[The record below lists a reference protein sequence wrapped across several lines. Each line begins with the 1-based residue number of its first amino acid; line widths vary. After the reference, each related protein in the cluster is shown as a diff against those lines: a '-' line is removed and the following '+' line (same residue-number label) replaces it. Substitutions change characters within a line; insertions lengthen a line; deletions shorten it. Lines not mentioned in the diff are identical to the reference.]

1 MKSGLRSE
9 VFEKFAAIAGVIM
22 NPEVVNWKKSGS
34 KVMGYTCSFVPEELI
49 VAAGMLPF
57 RIRATGS
64 QSAGRADDYF
74 ESANICSLIRHT
86 FGKVL
91 NGEYDFI
98 DGTVIGGGCDGNR
111 HILDNWEKSP
121 AKIEFLERIFIPHA
135 SSELTAEYFL
145 GQLSGLKTRMEKYFG
160 VTITDEK
167 LWSAIRLCNEIR
179 KFQREL
185 YGLRLLDN
193 PPITGSE
200 TVAVIVAGSSM
211 PKEEYRDDLKKL
223 IGELR
228 GAKVPDR
235 KYSARVM
242 IVGPGHDD
250 TSMSDIVEN
259 LGGLVVNDLTCFG
272 GKVIFGSINE
282 DGPDPLKAIANYQV
296 LTRPFCPKNL
306 GAHPVINKEVFDKI
320 KAFKVD
326 GVIGQVF
333 LCCETWGGEIFILN
347 KELREAGIPLLR
359 IEREYT
365 DASTGQLMTRVQ
377 AFIETISGSAL

>member
-1 MKSGLRSE
+1 MKSGLNSK
-9 VFEKFAAIAGVIM
+9 VFEKFAAIADSII
-22 NPEVVNWKKSGS
+22 NPSVQKWKSDGG

-86 FGKVL
+86 FNKIL
-91 NGEYDFI
+91 TGEYDFI
-98 DGTVIGGGCDGNR
+98 DGAVIGGGCDGNR

-121 AKIEFLERIFIPHA
+121 AKIPFLERIFIPHA
-135 SSELTAEYFL
+135 SNELTAEYFL
-145 GQLSGLKTRMEKYFG
+145 GQLSVLRARMEKYFG

-167 LWSAIRLCNEIR
+167 LWSAIRLCNEI
-179 KFQREL
+179 KELQREL
-185 YGLRLLDN
+185 YALRLLDN

-200 TVAVIVAGSSM
+200 TVAVIIAGSSM

-223 IGELR
+223 LDELR
-228 GAKVPDR
+228 SAKVPEK
-235 KYSARVM
+235 KYTARVM

-250 TSMSDIVEN
+250 TSMSDFVED

-282 DGPDPLKAIANYQV
+282 DGPDPLKAIADYQV

-306 GAHPVINKEVFDKI
+306 GAHPLINKEVFDKI

-347 KELREAGIPLLR
+347 KELRDAGIPLLR
-359 IEREYT
+359 IERECT
-365 DASTGQLMTRVQ
+365 ADSTGQLRTRVQ
-377 AFIETISGSAL
+377 AFIETISGGAL

>member
-1 MKSGLRSE
+1 MKSGLNSK
-9 VFEKFAAIAGVIM
+9 VFEKFAAIADSII
-22 NPEVVNWKKSGS
+22 NPSVQKWKSDGG

-86 FGKVL
+86 FNKIL
-91 NGEYDFI
+91 TGEYDFI
-98 DGTVIGGGCDGNR
+98 DGAVIGGGCDGNR

-121 AKIEFLERIFIPHA
+121 AKIPFLERIFIPHA
-135 SSELTAEYFL
+135 SNELTAEYFL
-145 GQLSGLKTRMEKYFG
+145 GQLSVLRARMEKYFG

-167 LWSAIRLCNEIR
+167 LWSAIRLCNEI
-179 KFQREL
+179 KELQREL
-185 YGLRLLDN
+185 YALRLLDN

-200 TVAVIVAGSSM
+200 TVAVIIAGSSM

-223 IGELR
+223 LDELR
-228 GAKVPDR
+228 SAKVPEK
-235 KYSARVM
+235 KYTARVM

-250 TSMSDIVEN
+250 TSMSDFVED

-282 DGPDPLKAIANYQV
+282 DGPDPLKAIADYQV

-306 GAHPVINKEVFDKI
+306 GAHPLINKEVFDKI

-347 KELREAGIPLLR
+347 KELRDAGIPLLR
-359 IEREYT
+359 IERECT
-365 DASTGQLMTRVQ
+365 ADSTGQLRTRVQ
-377 AFIETISGSAL
+377 AFIETISGGAI

>member
-1 MKSGLRSE
+1 MKSGLKSE
-9 VFEKFAAIAGVIM
+9 VFEKFVKIAGGIM
-22 NPEVVNWKKSGS
+22 NPSVSDWRNNGGRI
-34 KVMGYTCSFVPEELI
+34 MGYTCSFVPEEMFI
-49 VAAGMLPF
+49 AAGFMPF
-57 RIRATGS
+57 RIRGTGS
-64 QSAGRADDYF
+64 RNSDMADDYF
-74 ESANICSLIRHT
+74 ESANICSMIRHT
-86 FGKVL
+86 FNKVL
-91 NGEYDFI
+91 IGEYGFI
-98 DGTVIGGGCDGNR
+98 DGAVIGGGCDGNR

-121 AKIEFLERIFIPHA
+121 AKIPFLDRIFIPHA
-135 SSELTAEYFL
+135 SNELTAEYFL
-145 GQLSGLKTRMEKYFG
+145 GQLSGLKARMEKYFD
-160 VTITDEK
+160 VIITDEK
-167 LWSAIRLCNEIR
+167 LRGAIKLCNEVR
-179 KFQREL
+179 ELQREL
-185 YGLRLLDN
+185 YALRLSDN

-250 TSMSDIVEN
+250 TSMSDIVED

-272 GKVIFGSINE
+272 GKVIFGSVQE
-282 DGPDPLKAIANYQV
+282 DGTDPLKAIADYQV

-306 GAHPVINKEVFDKI
+306 GAHPVINEEVFDKI

-347 KELREAGIPLLR
+347 KELRDAGIPLLR

-365 DASTGQLMTRVQ
+365 ADSTGQLRTRVQ
-377 AFIETISGSAL
+377 AFIETISGGAL

>member
-1 MKSGLRSE
+1 MKSGLKSE
-9 VFEKFAAIAGVIM
+9 AFDKFTAIAGGIM
-22 NPEVVNWKKSGS
+22 NPSVEKWKKDGG

-74 ESANICSLIRHT
+74 EAANLCSLVRHT
-86 FGKVL
+86 FNKIL
-91 NGEYDFI
+91 TGEYDFI
-98 DGTVIGGGCDGNR
+98 DGAVIGGGCDGNR

-135 SSELTAEYFL
+135 SNELSAEYFL
-145 GQLSGLKTRMEKYFG
+145 GQLSGLKDRMEKYFG

-167 LWSAIRLCNEIR
+167 LKDAIKLCNEVR
-179 KFQREL
+179 GLQREL
-185 YGLRLLDN
+185 YSLRLSDN

-200 TVAVIVAGSSM
+200 TVAVIVSGSSM
-211 PKEEYRDDLKKL
+211 PKEEYRDDLKQL
-223 IGELR
+223 LSELKSV
-228 GAKVPDR
+228 KVPDK
-235 KYSARVM
+235 KYTARVM
-242 IVGPGHDD
+242 IIGPGHDD
-250 TSMSDIVEN
+250 TSMSDIVED
-259 LGGLVVNDLTCFG
+259 LGGLVGNDLTCFG

-282 DGPDPLKAIANYQV
+282 DGPDLLKAIADYQV

-320 KAFKVD
+320 KEFKVD

-333 LCCETWGGEIFILN
+333 LCCETWGGEVYILN
-347 KELREAGIPLLR
+347 KELRAAGIPLLR
-359 IEREYT
+359 IERECT
-365 DASTGQLMTRVQ
+365 ADSTGQLRTRVQ
-377 AFIETISGSAL
+377 AFIETISGGAL

>member
-1 MKSGLRSE
+1 MKSGLDSKM
-9 VFEKFAAIAGVIM
+9 FEKFATIAGSIM
-22 NPEVVNWKKSGS
+22 NPSVQKWKSDGG

-49 VAAGMLPF
+49 IAAGMLPF

-64 QSAGRADDYF
+64 KSAGRADDYF

-91 NGEYDFI
+91 TGEYDFI
-98 DGTVIGGGCDGNR
+98 DGAVIGGGCDGNR

-135 SSELTAEYFL
+135 SNELTAEYFL
-145 GQLSGLKTRMEKYFG
+145 GQLSGLKARMEKYFG
-160 VTITDEK
+160 ITITDEK
-167 LWSAIRLCNEIR
+167 LLRAIRLCNEIR
-179 KFQREL
+179 ELQREL
-185 YGLRLLDN
+185 YSLRLLEN

-211 PKEEYRDDLKKL
+211 PKEEYRDELKML

-235 KYSARVM
+235 KYAARVM

-250 TSMSDIVEN
+250 TSMSDIVED

-272 GKVIFGSINE
+272 GKVIFGSISE
-282 DGPDPLKAIANYQV
+282 DASNPLKAIADYQV

-306 GAHPVINKEVFDKI
+306 GAHPVINKELFDKI
-320 KAFKVD
+320 KEFKVD
-326 GVIGQVF
+326 GVIGQIF
-333 LCCETWGGEIFILN
+333 LCCETWGGEIYILN

-365 DASTGQLMTRVQ
+365 ADSTGQLRTRVQ
-377 AFIETISGSAL
+377 AFIETISGGAL